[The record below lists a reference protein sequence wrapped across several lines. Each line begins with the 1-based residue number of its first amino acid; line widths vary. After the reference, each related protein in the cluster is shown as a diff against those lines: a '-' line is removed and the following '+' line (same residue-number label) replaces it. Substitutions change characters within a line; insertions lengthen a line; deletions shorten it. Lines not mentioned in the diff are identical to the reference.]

1 MKFAPSFAFIVIA
14 TTALSG
20 CSSIFP
26 GVHKVPIQQGHI
38 ISQEMVDTLKLGM
51 TKSQVRFVLGNSL
64 LPNVFDEDRWDY
76 FYSVRQG
83 SEGDITRH
91 LFSVYF
97 QDGKLVKMEGDH
109 APDSKFL
116 AEPEN
121 LEKLVEEARKDNPLP
136 EDQ

>member
-14 TTALSG
+14 TALSG

-76 FYSVRQG
+76 FYSVRSG
-83 SEGDITRH
+83 SEGEIRRH

-97 QDGKLVKMEGDH
+97 ADGKLVKTEGDH
-109 APDSKFL
+109 APDSKLL
-116 AEPEN
+116 AQPEN
-121 LEKLVEEARKDNPLP
+121 LKKLVEEAKKDTPLP
-136 EDQ
+136 DDQ